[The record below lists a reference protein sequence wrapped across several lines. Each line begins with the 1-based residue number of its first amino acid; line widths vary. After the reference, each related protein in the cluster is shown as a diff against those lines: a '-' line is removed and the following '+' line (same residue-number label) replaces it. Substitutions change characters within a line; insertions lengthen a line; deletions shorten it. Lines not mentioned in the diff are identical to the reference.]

1 MGRDNYGHYVNDKG
15 VEIRTSTDKYG
26 TDHVDIYDSCPADN
40 PDHGSIH
47 INYDSDSGKGTIV
60 DTTSGSKEITD
71 TQCYL
76 TTACMRHMNSNFDD
90 NCEELSILRK
100 FRDAFVT
107 KEDIE
112 HYYKTAPIIVEAI
125 NNVENG
131 NEIYKYIY
139 EKVVY
144 ACVKAIKKGEYDFAY
159 NRYKNSVLAL
169 EEQFARP
176 ALTNRLVKCLKL
188 QVNN

>member
-1 MGRDNYGHYVNDKG
+1 MGRDNYGHYVNDQG

-26 TDHVDIYDSCPADN
+26 TDHIDIYNSCPADN

-47 INYDSDSGKGTIV
+47 INYDSDTGKGTIV
-60 DTTSGSKEITD
+60 DTTSGSKETTD

-76 TTACMRHMNSNFDD
+76 TTACMRHMNSNFND

-107 KEDIE
+107 KEDID

-125 NNVENG
+125 NSVENN

-139 EKVVY
+139 ENVVY
-144 ACVKAIKKGEYDFAY
+144 TCVNAIKNGEYNFAY
-159 NRYKNSVLAL
+159 NRYKNSILAL

-188 QVNN
+188 